1 VPQLGQ
7 GTWKMGDTPARK
19 AAEVKALRRG
29 IDLGLTLIDTA
40 EMYAE
45 GGAEEVVAEAA
56 KGQRDKLFIV
66 SKVYPHNASRKGAIE
81 ACERSLKRL
90 RTDRI
95 DLYLLHWPGSHPI
108 ADTVA
113 AFEELRTAG
122 KIRNWGISNFDAKG
136 MSRVMAQTGGGHCA
150 ANQVLYNLGERGIE
164 WDLLEAC
171 AGAKVAVMAYT
182 PLGRGSIANNEAVM
196 EVARRQG
203 VPAATVVLAW
213 TMRDPNV
220 ISIPKAGTIEHVEA
234 NRRAADLV
242 LSAEDNALLDKAF
255 PPPKKAAPLAV
266 I

>member
-1 VPQLGQ
+1 
-7 GTWKMGDTPARK
+7 
-19 AAEVKALRRG
+19 
-29 IDLGLTLIDTA
+29 
-40 EMYAE
+40 
-45 GGAEEVVAEAA
+45 
-56 KGQRDKLFIV
+56 
-66 SKVYPHNASRKGAIE
+66 
-81 ACERSLKRL
+81 
-90 RTDRI
+90 
-95 DLYLLHWPGSHPI
+95 
-108 ADTVA
+108 
-113 AFEELRTAG
+113 
-122 KIRNWGISNFDAKG
+122 
-136 MSRVMAQTGGGHCA
+136 MAQTGGGHCA

-196 EVARRQG
+196 EVARRHG